1 MLKRFSYIQSVNS
14 CCYFYPVKGKA
25 NHLNRK
31 IECMAGHVGVNGVNY
46 GGQRE
51 MKGVRKGDNI
61 KKSSVGGKKTALY
74 FFCVKLGV
82 RPGVSSTEKVCY
94 GLWFSLSANISVE
107 LSIRRNRQNR
117 PFRM

>member
-25 NHLNRK
+25 SHLNRK

-51 MKGVRKGDNI
+51 MKGVQKGDNI
-61 KKSSVGGKKTALY
+61 KKSSVGERKQP
-74 FFCVKLGV
+74 CI
-82 RPGVSSTEKVCY
+82 
-94 GLWFSLSANISVE
+94 FSVLNWA
-107 LSIRRNRQNR
+107 
-117 PFRM
+117 